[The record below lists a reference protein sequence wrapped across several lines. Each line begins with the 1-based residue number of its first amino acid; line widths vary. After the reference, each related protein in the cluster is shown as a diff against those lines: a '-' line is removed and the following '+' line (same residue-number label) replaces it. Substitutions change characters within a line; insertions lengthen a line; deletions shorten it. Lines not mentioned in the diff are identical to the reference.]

1 MLKCNLKYVIKKTTA
16 KDIREFIFENYYM
29 HLGFTRKDLLFAKR
43 IGLK

>member
-1 MLKCNLKYVIKKTTA
+1 MLLKTTTA